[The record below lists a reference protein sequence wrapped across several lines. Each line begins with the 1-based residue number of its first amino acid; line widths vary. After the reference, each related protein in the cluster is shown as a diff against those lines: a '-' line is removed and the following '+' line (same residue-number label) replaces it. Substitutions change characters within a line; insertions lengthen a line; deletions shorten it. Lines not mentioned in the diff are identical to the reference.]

1 MYANIDN
8 VIDFTKNVK
17 ALLGEDGIFVV
28 QTGYHPEQ
36 MKNNMFDYIYHEH
49 LSYHSVEPLERF
61 FEAHGMEMIGA
72 YRVMTH
78 GGSLRVC
85 CQLKGGPH
93 AIDGNV
99 VKDLIT
105 RERKLGLNRV
115 TTYKKFASDID
126 TIKNKL
132 YSLKEKGKREI
143 NSNILQFIIK
153 LKEAIS
159 KLKSFL
165 LKNNFE
171 LKILIG
177 TVIIKKNKIKLSNIC
192 KTSIMLT

>member
-1 MYANIDN
+1 M
-8 VIDFTKNVK
+8 
-17 ALLGEDGIFVV
+17 
-28 QTGYHPEQ
+28 
-36 MKNNMFDYIYHEH
+36 
-49 LSYHSVEPLERF
+49 
-61 FEAHGMEMIGA
+61 
-72 YRVMTH
+72 
-78 GGSLRVC
+78 
-85 CQLKGGPH
+85 
-93 AIDGNV
+93 
-99 VKDLIT
+99 
-105 RERKLGLNRV
+105 
-115 TTYKKFASDID
+115 
-126 TIKNKL
+126 IKNKL
-132 YSLKEKGKREI
+132 YNLKEKGKREI